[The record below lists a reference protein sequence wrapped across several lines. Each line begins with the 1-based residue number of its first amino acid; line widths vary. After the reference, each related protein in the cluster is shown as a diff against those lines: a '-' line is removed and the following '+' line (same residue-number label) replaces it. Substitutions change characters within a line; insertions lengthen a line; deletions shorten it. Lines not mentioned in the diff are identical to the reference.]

1 MYVFD
6 FIRYWKIQITEMESP
21 KLEVITIYRSEEGNI
36 SVLLEHLKLMISPG
50 IPTVV
55 QGDFNL
61 WYRTN
66 KDNRVTKYLENEG
79 FKQR

>member
-1 MYVFD
+1 
-6 FIRYWKIQITEMESP
+6 MEST

-36 SVLLEHLKLMISPG
+36 SVLLEHLKLMISPR

-61 WYRTN
+61 CYRAN
-66 KDNRVTKYLENEG
+66 KNNRVTKYLENEG
-79 FKQR
+79 FKQLMNEATHMKG